1 MSDVMNRAKGDRKGA
16 TRQVRRPIVDKPF
29 TLDQELEPFARWTG
43 RPLWVPPR
51 GKSTEFARTMLASS
65 FWPRSSYSAA
75 ARELNWSAVL
85 DEHRSSFAHV
95 RGIDLFKASIR
106 LPKGKLLVSITEQ
119 DQFDSITDKVPACVR
134 TRLDEFLDGP
144 GKRSG
149 VKVYYLKPLCIEV
162 GDKLIFTTRENVEA
176 AVRSVQEEVFAEYRR
191 LFAGDL
197 TRRAVDGLA
206 TAALAVP
213 QAMVDFYVNRQ
224 KKALEVQ
231 RARLEFQR
239 RKYAL
244 EAALNHR
251 QTFKSE
257 CSCDEMLQLMSPLS
271 EIDVVKHY
279 ALEHDLSSAEFEH
292 MVQLAAGTLPWFVT
306 FSLATAFVMS
316 ITASITAQTAVTTSA
331 VAVCDPVFVAEL
343 PESPGVL
350 LKIGHF
356 DEIAGVTH
364 VEI

>member
-1 MSDVMNRAKGDRKGA
+1 MSNVMNRASEDHQT
-16 TRQVRRPIVDKPF
+16 TRRRALRPIADKPF
-29 TLDQELEPFARWTG
+29 TLDQELEPFARWAG
-43 RPLWVPPR
+43 RSLWVPPR
-51 GKSTEFARTMLASS
+51 DRSTAFARTMLASS
-65 FWPRSSYSAA
+65 FWPRSSFT
-75 ARELNWSAVL
+75 ARGRDRGWSAVL
-85 DEHRSSFAHV
+85 DQHRSEFAHV

-106 LPKGKLLVSITEQ
+106 LPKGRLLVTVT
-119 DQFDSITDKVPACVR
+119 DQEHFDSITDKVPACVR

-144 GKRSG
+144 GKRAG
-149 VKVYYLKPLCIEV
+149 VKVSYLKPLCIEV
-162 GDKLIFTTRENVEA
+162 GDRLIFTTRDNVEA
-176 AVRSVQEEVFAEYRR
+176 AMRRVQDDVFAEYRR

-197 TRRAVDGLA
+197 ARRAVDGIA
-206 TAALAVP
+206 STALAIP
-213 QAMVDFYVNRQ
+213 RAMVDFYIDRQ

-231 RARLEFQR
+231 RNRLEFQR

-251 QTFKSE
+251 QTFNSR
-257 CSCDEMLQLMSPLS
+257 CSCDEMLQLMSPVQ

-292 MVQLAAGTLPWFVT
+292 LVQVAAGTLPWFVA

-316 ITASITAQTAVTTSA
+316 LTATVTAQTVTTAST

>member
-1 MSDVMNRAKGDRKGA
+1 MSNVTKRATKDRHTPA
-16 TRQVRRPIVDKPF
+16 RVVRRPIADKPF

-43 RPLWVPPR
+43 HPLWVPPR
-51 GKSTEFARTMLASS
+51 GRSTAFARTMLSSS
-65 FWPRSSYSAA
+65 FWPRSSYA
-75 ARELNWSAVL
+75 ARSRDRSWSAVL
-85 DEHRSSFAHV
+85 EEHRSEFAHV

-106 LPKGKLLVSITEQ
+106 LPKGRLLVTVTDRER
-119 DQFDSITDKVPACVR
+119 FDSITDKVPACVR

-144 GKRSG
+144 GKRAG

-162 GDKLIFTTRENVEA
+162 GDKLIFTTRANVEA
-176 AVRSVQEEVFAEYRR
+176 AMQRVQEEVFAEYRR

-197 TRRAVDGLA
+197 ARRAIDGLA
-206 TAALAVP
+206 NAALAAP
-213 QAMVDFYVNRQ
+213 RAMVAFYVDRQ

-231 RARLEFQR
+231 RTRLEFQR
-239 RKYAL
+239 RKFAL
-244 EAALNHR
+244 ETAISHR
-251 QTFKSE
+251 QTFNSE
-257 CSCDEMLQLMSPLS
+257 CSCDEMLQLMSPIR
-271 EIDVVKHY
+271 EIDVVRHY
-279 ALEHDLSSAEFEH
+279 AIEHELSTAEFER
-292 MVQLAAGTLPWFVT
+292 MVELAAGTLPWFVT

-316 ITASITAQTAVTTSA
+316 LTASITAQTAATTSA

-343 PESPGVL
+343 PEAPGVL

>member
-1 MSDVMNRAKGDRKGA
+1 MSNVMKRSTMDRARV
-16 TRQVRRPIVDKPF
+16 TRPVRGPISARPF
-29 TLDQELEPFARWTG
+29 TLDQELEPFACWAG

-51 GKSTEFARTMLASS
+51 RRSEAFARTMLTSS
-65 FWPRSSYSAA
+65 FWPRSSFSSRS
-75 ARELNWSAVL
+75 REQSWSAVL
-85 DEHRSSFAHV
+85 EEHRSEFVHV

-106 LPKGKLLVSITEQ
+106 LPKGKLLVAITEQ
-119 DQFDSITDKVPACVR
+119 DRFDSITDTVPACVR
-134 TRLDEFLDGP
+134 TRLDEFLEGP
-144 GKRSG
+144 GKRAG

-162 GDKLIFTTRENVEA
+162 GDKLIFTTRSNVEA
-176 AVRSVQEEVFAEYRR
+176 ACHSVQEEVFAEYRR
-191 LFAGDL
+191 LFMADL
-197 TRRAVDGLA
+197 PRRAVDGLA
-206 TAALAVP
+206 SATMAIP
-213 QAMVDFYVNRQ
+213 RAMVSLYVERQ

-239 RKYAL
+239 RKFAHL
-244 EAALNHR
+244 VAMNHR
-251 QTFKSE
+251 QTFHSE
-257 CSCDEMLQLMSPLS
+257 CSGDEMLQLMNPVR
-271 EIDVVKHY
+271 EIDVVRHY
-279 ALEHDLSSAEFEH
+279 AIEHELSAAEFER

-316 ITASITAQTAVTTSA
+316 MTASITAQTAATASA

-364 VEI
+364 VEL

>member
-1 MSDVMNRAKGDRKGA
+1 MSNLIDRSRKA
-16 TRQVRRPIVDKPF
+16 RPAAARPLRGPISAKPF
-29 TLDQELEPFARWTG
+29 TLDQELEPFACWTG

-51 GKSTEFARTMLASS
+51 GRTADYAQTMLRSS
-65 FWPRSSYSAA
+65 AWPRSSRSSGG
-75 ARELNWSAVL
+75 RELAWSAVV
-85 DEHRSSFAHV
+85 DEHRSEFAHV

-106 LPKGKLLVSITEQ
+106 LPRGKLLVTVTERE
-119 DQFDSITDKVPACVR
+119 QFDSITDRVPACVQ
-134 TRLDEFLDGP
+134 TRLEEFLDGP

-162 GDKLIFTTRENVEA
+162 GDALVFTTRESVEA
-176 AVRSVQEEVFAEYRR
+176 AVCSVQEDVFAEYRR
-191 LFAGDL
+191 QFAGDL
-197 TRRAVDGLA
+197 PRRAVDGLVA
-206 TAALAVP
+206 AALAVP
-213 QAMVDFYVNRQ
+213 QTLVAFYVDRQ
-224 KKALEVQ
+224 KKSLETQ

-239 RKYAL
+239 RKFAL
-244 EAALNHR
+244 ETALNHR
-251 QTFKSE
+251 QTFRSE
-257 CSCDEMLQLMSPLS
+257 CSCDEMLQLMSPVR

-279 ALEHDLSSAEFEH
+279 AIENELSAAEFER
-292 MVQLAAGTLPWFVT
+292 MVQVAAGTLPWFVT

-316 ITASITAQTAVTTSA
+316 LTASITAQTAATTTA

-356 DEIAGVTH
+356 DEVAGVTH

>member
-1 MSDVMNRAKGDRKGA
+1 MSNVMNRAGKDRKTA
-16 TRQVRRPIVDKPF
+16 RQPVRPIADKPY
-29 TLDQELEPFARWTG
+29 TLDQELEPFARWAG

-51 GKSTEFARTMLASS
+51 GRSAEFARTMLASS
-65 FWPRSSYSAA
+65 FWPRSSYG
-75 ARELNWSAVL
+75 ARSRDRSWSAVL

-119 DQFDSITDKVPACVR
+119 DRFDSITDKVPACVR

-162 GDKLIFTTRENVEA
+162 GDALIFTTRENVEA
-176 AVRSVQEEVFAEYRR
+176 AVRSVQDEVFAEYRR
-191 LFAGDL
+191 MFAGDL
-197 TRRAVDGLA
+197 ARRAVDGA
-206 TAALAVP
+206 SRAALAAP
-213 QAMVDFYVNRQ
+213 RAMVALYVSRQ

-251 QTFKSE
+251 TTFKSA
-257 CSCDEMLQLMSPLS
+257 CSCDEMLQLMSPVS

-279 ALEHDLSSAEFEH
+279 ALEHELSSVEFER

-316 ITASITAQTAVTTSA
+316 LTATLTAQTATTVSA